1 MMKKLYAFLALFLF
15 VGMSF
20 ISAQTVTTNPAII
33 TDDYTGTIT
42 LTYDPA
48 GGAMATATNCY
59 AHIGVTIGTTD
70 WQCAPTWRSGLAKH
84 KMVKSGSTWVLT
96 INNMY
101 DYFTGCTG
109 VYKKIAVV
117 FNDGVG
123 GTKEG
128 KNASGGDFFIT
139 ISPAG
144 QLNVEFT
151 SASSS
156 GPVNSGSTVS
166 FTANATTT
174 ANLEIKKNGTTVKT
188 ASSATTITHSE
199 TLSTEGDYT
208 YTVVATSGATT
219 VTDTRT
225 VSILSPA
232 VSQARPSGL
241 KEGITYNSNDHTK
254 LHLCLYAKDKNNVLP
269 DNIFVIGDFNNWTMS
284 NSYQM
289 KKDGTTG
296 YWWTELTGLQA
307 GKEYAFQYAVKI
319 GSKIVKISD
328 PYSEKV
334 LHSHDQWEPTQQ
346 YPDLM
351 PYPSQ
356 GDGYVTVIQTNKPAF
371 QWSTQTLNFQKP
383 NRNNLVIYELW
394 VYDFSPIRN
403 IRAVTARLDYLQNLG
418 VNAIQ
423 VMPVAEF
430 EGNMS
435 WGYNPT
441 HYFAMD
447 KAYGTSNDLKRFVD
461 ECHKRGIAVI
471 LDMVF
476 NHVTGAAPQAKL
488 YWGTSS
494 IATNNPWFN
503 QSAPHGASVNQD
515 YNHNFGPTRDMFKRV
530 LKYWI
535 DEYKVDGYR
544 MDISHGFC
552 GSDCTNRTDIMF
564 DYYNNGV
571 KAGNEQAYFI
581 LEHWEFG
588 DGERENYN
596 QWGMN
601 CHLNNTNSYM
611 QTAMGW
617 LKDGDGL
624 DASNQDGFISYCES
638 HDEERTMFKAK
649 SYGNGATLRTLAGY
663 CNRVPLNT
671 AFNVLLNGS
680 HMMWMFQELGYD
692 YSIFSNAQGGT
703 GDRVDPKP
711 IPESLNWYTNTT
723 RMNAYQKVGQLIQL
737 RTRILPHVFAGDPT
751 NSDLGSGK
759 AARSVIWGSGNDRV
773 FVVGNF
779 NAPSDGETYTGS
791 VNINLPSG
799 NSWYD
804 YLANGSTAM
813 NAGTSV
819 TLQPGDLKIYTAA
832 RQTLP
837 TVPNSYSSFPTGG
850 IDIVRDNTVECNVY
864 PTIATDFISIDSA
877 EDIQDVYV
885 VNMKG
890 YTYPRTLMNN
900 SIRVSDLEQ
909 GQYLLIVT
917 FAKEQQAYRFVKK

>member
-1 MMKKLYAFLALFLF
+1 MDEKE
-15 VGMSF
+15 
-20 ISAQTVTTNPAII
+20 QTVFIRDLIDYKRNPIDISLVEPIENI
-33 TDDYTGTIT
+33 T
-42 LTYDPA
+42 
-48 GGAMATATNCY
+48 
-59 AHIGVTIGTTD
+59 
-70 WQCAPTWRSGLAKH
+70 S
-84 KMVKSGSTWVLT
+84 
-96 INNMY
+96 
-101 DYFTGCTG
+101 
-109 VYKKIAVV
+109 
-117 FNDGVG
+117 
-123 GTKEG
+123 
-128 KNASGGDFFIT
+128 
-139 ISPAG
+139 
-144 QLNVEFT
+144 
-151 SASSS
+151 
-156 GPVNSGSTVS
+156 
-166 FTANATTT
+166 
-174 ANLEIKKNGTTVKT
+174 
-188 ASSATTITHSE
+188 
-199 TLSTEGDYT
+199 
-208 YTVVATSGATT
+208 
-219 VTDTRT
+219 
-225 VSILSPA
+225 
-232 VSQARPSGL
+232 
-241 KEGITYNSNDHTK
+241 
-254 LHLCLYAKDKNNVLP
+254 
-269 DNIFVIGDFNNWTMS
+269 
-284 NSYQM
+284 
-289 KKDGTTG
+289 
-296 YWWTELTGLQA
+296 
-307 GKEYAFQYAVKI
+307 
-319 GSKIVKISD
+319 
-328 PYSEKV
+328 
-334 LHSHDQWEPTQQ
+334 
-346 YPDLM
+346 
-351 PYPSQ
+351 
-356 GDGYVTVIQTNKPAF
+356 
-371 QWSTQTLNFQKP
+371 
-383 NRNNLVIYELW
+383 
-394 VYDFSPIRN
+394 
-403 IRAVTARLDYLQNLG
+403 
-418 VNAIQ
+418 
-423 VMPVAEF
+423 
-430 EGNMS
+430 
-435 WGYNPT
+435 
-441 HYFAMD
+441 
-447 KAYGTSNDLKRFVD
+447 
-461 ECHKRGIAVI
+461 
-471 LDMVF
+471 
-476 NHVTGAAPQAKL
+476 
-488 YWGTSS
+488 
-494 IATNNPWFN
+494 
-503 QSAPHGASVNQD
+503 
-515 YNHNFGPTRDMFKRV
+515 
-530 LKYWI
+530 
-535 DEYKVDGYR
+535 GYR

-552 GSDCTNRTDIMF
+552 GSDCSNRSDIMF

-692 YSIFSNAQGGT
+692 YSILSNAQGGT

-779 NAPSDGETYTGS
+779 NAPSDGATYTGS

-850 IDIVRDNTVECNVY
+850 IDIVRNNTVECNVY

>member
-1 MMKKLYAFLALFLF
+1 MKKIYTLLLMFLLIGITHL
-15 VGMSF
+15 
-20 ISAQTVTTNPAII
+20 SAQTVTTNPAII

-42 LTYDPA
+42 ITYNPA
-48 GGAMATATNCY
+48 GGAMSTATNCF
-59 AHIGVTIGTTD
+59 AHIGVTIGTAD
-70 WQCAPTWRSGLAKH
+70 WQCAPAWRSGLDKH
-84 KMVKSGSTWVLT
+84 KMVKSGNNWVLT
-96 INNMY
+96 IDNMY
-101 DYFTGCTG
+101 TYFSGCTG
-109 VYKKIAVV
+109 TYKKLAMV
-117 FNDGVG
+117 FNDGPA

-128 KNASGGDFFIT
+128 KTATGGDFFID
-139 ISPAG
+139 IAPGG
-144 QLNVEFT
+144 QLNVAFT

-156 GPVNSGSTVS
+156 GPINAGTTVN
-166 FTANATTT
+166 FTANATST
-174 ANLEIKKNGTTVKT
+174 ANLVILKNGQSVKT
-188 ASSATTITHSE
+188 ANNTTTISHSE
-199 TLSTEGDYT
+199 TLNATGDYT
-208 YTVVATSGATT
+208 FTVTATAGSQTA
-219 VTDTRT
+219 TDTRT
-225 VSILSPA
+225 VSVLSA
-232 VSQARPSGL
+232 AQSQARPTGL
-241 KEGITYNSNDHTK
+241 LEGITYNKNDHTK
-254 LHLCLYAKDKNNVLP
+254 LHLCLYAKDRNNVLP
-269 DNIFVIGDFNNWTMS
+269 DNVFVIGDFNNWTMS
-284 NSYQM
+284 NAYQM

-296 YWWTELTGLQA
+296 YWWTEITGLEP

-319 GSKIVKISD
+319 GTKIVKISD

-334 LHSHDQWEPTQQ
+334 LHPHDQWEPSQQ
-346 YPDLM
+346 YPNLK
-351 PYPSQ
+351 PYPTQ

-371 QWSTQTLNFQKP
+371 QWSQQTLNFQKP
-383 NRNNLVIYELW
+383 SRNNLVIYELW
-394 VYDFSPIRN
+394 IYDFSPLRN

-488 YWGTSS
+488 YWGTNS
-494 IATNNPWFN
+494 IAANNPWFN

-552 GSDCTNRTDIMF
+552 GSDCSNRTDIMF

-779 NAPSDGETYTGS
+779 NAPSDGATYTGS